1 MEELRVPHHPVLGD
15 APTRREVTIYYNG
28 QPIAAKEGEP
38 IAAALLAAGIR
49 AFRKTVHLHEPRG
62 VFLLL
67 RCRICIVRRIS
78 SSRPITGSSLP

>member
-38 IAAALLAAGIR
+38 IGRGIAGR
-49 AFRKTVHLHEPRG
+49 RYPR
-62 VFLLL
+62 VPQN
-67 RCRICIVRRIS
+67 RPS
-78 SSRPITGSSLP
+78 S